1 MTVIRTNDKLLI
13 LQFLIQYSTKTTTKS
28 SSSLQNK
35 FKQKLN
41 KLLLGNLIEEN
52 IYLKF
57 NFICLF
63 PPQINIILAVKQS
76 NILIN
81 ILKQKIN
88 YE

>member
-13 LQFLIQYSTKTTTKS
+13 LQFLIQYSPTTTTTK
-28 SSSLQNK
+28 SSLQNK

-41 KLLLGNLIEEN
+41 KLLFGNLTEEN
-52 IYLKF
+52 NYLKF

>member
-13 LQFLIQYSTKTTTKS
+13 LQFLIQYSTTTKS

-41 KLLLGNLIEEN
+41 KLLLGNLNLIEN
-52 IYLKF
+52 NNYLKF

-81 ILKQKIN
+81 ILKQQIN
-88 YE
+88 IE